1 MDDREQRVE
10 RQGSPASLRHRVALS
25 QYAINMRNLLV
36 FWLFFLMFSQLS
48 GEELR
53 NEAIKPLPLKQDLNY
68 AMVELGDRLFHDVRL
83 SQDNTVSCANCHQL
97 STGGTD
103 DQPKSI
109 GVGGAKGGIKAP
121 TVYNSG
127 FNFVQFW
134 DGRAESLEEQAA
146 GPVHNPLE
154 MASNWAQVLD
164 KLQRDP
170 EMVSAFEEVF
180 SGGITPQAIVDAI
193 AEFERSLVTANSPF
207 DRWLRGDEKAINA
220 YEIWGYNLFKNY
232 GCISCHQGINVGGN
246 LYAYMGAMGDYFAD
260 RGLKITQADLGR
272 FNVTKRVNDKHFF
285 KVPSLRLAAINP
297 PYFHDGSVETLA
309 EAVRVMGKYQLGR
322 EIPDEEIEA
331 IVAFLHALVGEHHR
345 LKP

>member
-1 MDDREQRVE
+1 
-10 RQGSPASLRHRVALS
+10 
-25 QYAINMRNLLV
+25 MRNILILWSFLLI
-36 FWLFFLMFSQLS
+36 SGQLS
-48 GEELR
+48 GAGVKT
-53 NEAIKPLPLKQDLNY
+53 EAIKPLPLMQDLNY

-83 SQDNTVSCANCHQL
+83 SQDNSVSCASCHQL

-103 DQPKSI
+103 RQPKSI

-154 MASNWAQVLD
+154 MASNWGQVIG

-170 EMVSAFEEVF
+170 EMVSAFKEVF
-180 SGGITPQAIVDAI
+180 SDDISPQSIVDAI

-207 DRWLRGDEKAINA
+207 DRWLRGDEKAIDPF
-220 YEIWGYNLFKNY
+220 ELWGYQLFKNY
-232 GCISCHQGINVGGN
+232 GCISCHQGVNVGGN

-260 RGLKITQADLGR
+260 RGEKITQADLGR
-272 FNVTKRVNDKHFF
+272 FNVTKQVNDKHFF

-297 PYFHDGSVETLA
+297 PYFHDGSVQTLA
-309 EAVRVMGKYQLGR
+309 EAVQVMGKYQLGR
-322 EIPDEEIEA
+322 EIPSDEIDA
-331 IVAFLHALVGEHHR
+331 IVAFIHALVGEHNR